1 MLTRVTVTGADDAV
15 DPRALMALGVEFPFV
30 EWGVLMSESR
40 QGTPR
45 YPTRRWM
52 IGLEN
57 TAKDAI
63 RTATAMNMSAHF
75 CGAVAREA
83 LAGRLHD
90 LPVIERVRR
99 IQVNGYAPPSP
110 GLVSFARRM
119 PSYEIIL
126 QVRAEDRLQESAQ
139 DAARMASASLLFDP
153 SGGRGV
159 EPFKWPTAPMG
170 ARVGFA
176 GGITPGNVR
185 EVVASIAELNLG
197 PFWIDME
204 TGVRDE
210 ADRFDMGR
218 VRRLLEYVAP
228 LVADEN

>member
-57 TAKDAI
+57 TAKDAM
-63 RTATAMNMSAHF
+63 RTATAMNLSAHF

-119 PSYEIIL
+119 PSYGDRL
-126 QVRAEDRLQESAQ
+126 AGPCRGPVAGVRARRRADGL
-139 DAARMASASLLFDP
+139 
-153 SGGRGV
+153 
-159 EPFKWPTAPMG
+159 
-170 ARVGFA
+170 
-176 GGITPGNVR
+176 
-185 EVVASIAELNLG
+185 SIAS
-197 PFWIDME
+197 
-204 TGVRDE
+204 VRPE
-210 ADRFDMGR
+210 
-218 VRRLLEYVAP
+218 RRTRRRAVQ
-228 LVADEN
+228 VADGPAGRTCGIRRWHHARQRT